1 MQSEFVSPNGNI
13 LPLLQADSALPEGT
27 PTDILSH
34 RQLQILTM
42 IAEDLTSKQIAWR
55 LGVSFKT
62 VEFHRINI
70 KQKLGVNGIAGMV
83 RYAIRTG
90 LLEP

>member
-1 MQSEFVSPNGNI
+1 MPSASISSNGNI
-13 LPLLQADSALPEGT
+13 LPFSQSGSASPEVT
-27 PTDILSH
+27 QTDILS
-34 RQLQILTM
+34 RREIQILTM

-62 VEFHRINI
+62 VEFHRVNI
-70 KQKLGVNGIAGMV
+70 KRKLGVDGIAGMV
-83 RYAIRTG
+83 RYAIRTL